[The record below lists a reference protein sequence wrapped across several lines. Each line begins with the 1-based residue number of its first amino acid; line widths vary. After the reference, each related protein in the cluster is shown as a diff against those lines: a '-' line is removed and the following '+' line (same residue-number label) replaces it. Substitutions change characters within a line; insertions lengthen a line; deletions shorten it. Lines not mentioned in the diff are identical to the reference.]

1 MRVTILADNRTLDKG
16 RFRTEHGLAVLLQ
29 TADKQILLDT
39 GASSL
44 FLENAVQL
52 GLDLS
57 AVDYVFLSHGHADHT
72 GGLAAFLQE
81 NPKATVI
88 VSPAAVS
95 KNFYSRKGALHSIK
109 AEWPF
114 GQMEGRT
121 LYVRETQRFADGF
134 SVIAAIPHHHP
145 LPQGN
150 RNLLVR
156 QGDGFCPDP
165 YDHEMALYVDGFL
178 FTGCA
183 HNGLENILEACPWP
197 VSTVLGG
204 FHLLDSQGGY
214 AYESEAELMALARRL
229 GEKYPQVTFYTGHC
243 TGDTAFRTLKTV
255 LGKRLAHFCCGE
267 MIEID

>member
-1 MRVTILADNRTLDKG
+1 MRITILTDNRTLDDG
-16 RFRTEHGLAVLLQ
+16 RFRTEHGLAVLLE

-44 FLENAVQL
+44 FLENAARL
-52 GLDLS
+52 GFDLS
-57 AVDYVFLSHGHADHT
+57 TVDYVFLSHGHADHT

-81 NPKATVI
+81 NPKAKVI

-95 KNFYSRKGALHSIK
+95 KNFYSRKGALHPIK
-109 AEWPF
+109 AGWPF

-134 SVIAAIPHHHP
+134 SVIAAIPQHHP

-156 QGDGFCPDP
+156 QGDGFSPDSF
-165 YDHEMALYVDGFL
+165 DHEMAFYVDGFL

-197 VSTVLGG
+197 VRTVLGG
-204 FHLLDSQGGY
+204 FHLLDAQGGN
-214 AYESEAELMALARRL
+214 AYESEAELTALARRL

-243 TGDTAFRTLKTV
+243 TGDASFRTLKIV
-255 LGKRLAHFCCGE
+255 LGKRLAHFYCGE
-267 MIEID
+267 KIDID